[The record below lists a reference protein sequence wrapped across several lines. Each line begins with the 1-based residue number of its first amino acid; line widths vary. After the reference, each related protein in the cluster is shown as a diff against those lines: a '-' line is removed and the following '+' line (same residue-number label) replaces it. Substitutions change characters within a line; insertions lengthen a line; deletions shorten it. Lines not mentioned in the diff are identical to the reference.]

1 MDITPTDDKEKK
13 VVGAGQR
20 IAAAIGLISAAAPAI
35 IAAVGGTE
43 AITNNIG
50 LLSTGLGSLVAGGI
64 ASYVAV
70 RRMAKK

>member
-1 MDITPTDDKEKK
+1 MDITPTNDQEKK

-20 IAAAIGLISAAAPAI
+20 IAAVIGLISAAAPAI

-43 AITNNIG
+43 AVTNNLG

-70 RRMAKK
+70 RRMVRK

>member
-1 MDITPTDDKEKK
+1 MDITPVNEQEKK

-35 IAAVGGTE
+35 IAAVGGTD
-43 AITNNIG
+43 AITDNIG

-70 RRMAKK
+70 RRMTRK